1 MNIRMTKIDALIR
14 LLEDPNNQVFEQVKN
29 ELVKIGDKALS
40 SLEIAAQKN
49 SFGDEFNERVVSLIN
64 EIQRNVLKDELIQWI
79 NSEEKDL
86 LLGSIIVSKHHDT
99 YLEDSLVYDAIQ
111 SLRRAIWLEFND
123 YQTSFEQIKIF
134 NRIFFGVF
142 QFKCLNKES
151 YSPDEIDI
159 SKVLES
165 KQGAPLT
172 IGLIYS
178 IIAQSLDLPVYGVNL
193 PNSFVLAFMDY
204 NQSNFIINQQN
215 DFGVLFYINP
225 KALGDILDAR
235 EIDEFLSSRNLN
247 PNRSHFEPCSNSSL
261 IKRMIEDLMISFQHI
276 GDDRKAS
283 DLNELINSI

>member
-1 MNIRMTKIDALIR
+1 MTKIDALIR

-29 ELVKIGDKALS
+29 ELILIGDEALFP
-40 SLEIAAQKN
+40 LETAAQKN
-49 SFGDEFNERVVSLIN
+49 SFGDQFNERVHSLIN
-64 EIQRNVLKDELIQWI
+64 EIQRNVLKNELIQWI

-99 YLEDSLVYDAIQ
+99 YIEDSLVHETIQ

-134 NRIFFGVF
+134 NKIFFGVS

-178 IIAQSLDLPVYGVNL
+178 IVAQSLDLPVYGVNL

-204 NQSNFIINQQN
+204 NQSNFILNQQN

-225 KALGDILDAR
+225 KSLGDILDAR
-235 EIDEFLSSRNLN
+235 EIDAFLSSRNLD

-261 IKRMIEDLMISFQHI
+261 IKRMIKDLMVSFQHI

>member
-1 MNIRMTKIDALIR
+1 MTKIAALIR

-29 ELVKIGDKALS
+29 ELIKIGDEALS
-40 SLEIAAQKN
+40 SLELAAQKN
-49 SFGDEFNERVVSLIN
+49 SFGDEFNERVISLIN
-64 EIQRNVLKDELIQWI
+64 EIHRNVLKDELIQWI

-99 YLEDSLVYDAIQ
+99 YLEDSLVYDTIQ

-134 NRIFFGVF
+134 NRIFFGVS
-142 QFKCLNKES
+142 QFNCLNKES

-215 DFGVLFYINP
+215 DFGVFFYINP
-225 KALGDILDAR
+225 KSLGDILDAR
-235 EIDEFLSSRNLN
+235 EIDAFLSSRNLN

>member
-1 MNIRMTKIDALIR
+1 MRMTKIDALIR

-29 ELVKIGDKALS
+29 ELILIGDEALFP
-40 SLEIAAQKN
+40 LETAAQKN
-49 SFGDEFNERVVSLIN
+49 SFGDQFNERVHSLIN
-64 EIQRNVLKDELIQWI
+64 EIQRNVLKNELIQWI

-99 YLEDSLVYDAIQ
+99 YIEDSLVHETIQ

-134 NRIFFGVF
+134 NKIFFGVS

-178 IIAQSLDLPVYGVNL
+178 IVAQSLDLPVYGVNL

-204 NQSNFIINQQN
+204 NQSNFILNQQN

-225 KALGDILDAR
+225 KSLGDILDAR
-235 EIDEFLSSRNLN
+235 EIDAFLSSRNLD

-261 IKRMIEDLMISFQHI
+261 IKRMIKDLMVSFQHI

>member
-1 MNIRMTKIDALIR
+1 MTKIAALIR

-29 ELVKIGDKALS
+29 ELIKIGDEALS
-40 SLEIAAQKN
+40 SLEMAAQKN
-49 SFGDEFNERVVSLIN
+49 SFGDEFNERVISLIN

-99 YLEDSLVYDAIQ
+99 YLEDSLVYDTIQ

-134 NRIFFGVF
+134 NRIFFGVS
-142 QFKCLNKES
+142 QFNCLNKES
-151 YSPDEIDI
+151 YSPDEINI

-225 KALGDILDAR
+225 KSLGDILDAR

>member
-1 MNIRMTKIDALIR
+1 MTKIAALIR

-29 ELVKIGDKALS
+29 ELIKIGDEALS
-40 SLEIAAQKN
+40 SLEMAAQKN
-49 SFGDEFNERVVSLIN
+49 SFGDEFNERVISLIN
-64 EIQRNVLKDELIQWI
+64 EIHRNVLKDELIQWI

-99 YLEDSLVYDAIQ
+99 YLEDSLVYDTIQ

-134 NRIFFGVF
+134 NRIFFGIS
-142 QFKCLNKES
+142 QFNCLNKES

-225 KALGDILDAR
+225 KSLGDILDAR

>member
-1 MNIRMTKIDALIR
+1 VNIRMTKIDALIR

>member
-1 MNIRMTKIDALIR
+1 MRMTKIAALIR

-29 ELVKIGDKALS
+29 ELIKIGDEALS
-40 SLEIAAQKN
+40 SLEMAAQKN
-49 SFGDEFNERVVSLIN
+49 SFGDEFNERVISLIN
-64 EIQRNVLKDELIQWI
+64 EIHRNVLKDELIQWI

-99 YLEDSLVYDAIQ
+99 YLEDSLVYDTIQ
-111 SLRRAIWLEFND
+111 YLRRAIWLEFND

-134 NRIFFGVF
+134 NRIFFGVS
-142 QFKCLNKES
+142 QFNCLNKES
-151 YSPDEIDI
+151 YSPDEINI

-225 KALGDILDAR
+225 KSLGDILDAR
-235 EIDEFLSSRNLN
+235 EIDAFLSSRNLN

>member
-1 MNIRMTKIDALIR
+1 MNIRMTKIEALIR
-14 LLEDPNNQVFEQVKN
+14 LIEDPNNQVFEQVKN
-29 ELVKIGDKALS
+29 ELVKIGDNALS
-40 SLEIAAQKN
+40 SLENAAQKN

-235 EIDEFLSSRNLN
+235 EIDDFLSSRNLN

-276 GDDRKAS
+276 GDVRKAS

>member
-1 MNIRMTKIDALIR
+1 MTKIEALIR

-29 ELVKIGDKALS
+29 ELVKIGDDALS
-40 SLEIAAQKN
+40 SLENAAQKN

-99 YLEDSLVYDAIQ
+99 YLEDSLVFDAIQ

-142 QFKCLNKES
+142 QFKCLNKET

-235 EIDEFLSSRNLN
+235 EIDAFLSSRNLN

-276 GDDRKAS
+276 GDVRKAS

>member
-1 MNIRMTKIDALIR
+1 MTKIAALIR
-14 LLEDPNNQVFEQVKN
+14 LLEDPNNQVFVQVKN
-29 ELVKIGDKALS
+29 ELIKIGDEALS
-40 SLEIAAQKN
+40 SLEMAAQKN
-49 SFGDEFNERVVSLIN
+49 SFGDEFNERVISLIN
-64 EIQRNVLKDELIQWI
+64 EIHRNVLKDELIQWI

-99 YLEDSLVYDAIQ
+99 YLEDSLVYDTIQ

-134 NRIFFGVF
+134 NRIFFGVS
-142 QFKCLNKES
+142 QFNCLNKES

-225 KALGDILDAR
+225 KSLGDILDAR

>member
-1 MNIRMTKIDALIR
+1 MTKIEALIR

-29 ELVKIGDKALS
+29 ELVKIGDDALS
-40 SLEIAAQKN
+40 SLENAAQKN

-142 QFKCLNKES
+142 QFKCLNKET

-235 EIDEFLSSRNLN
+235 EIDDFLSSRNLN

-276 GDDRKAS
+276 GDVRKAS

>member
-1 MNIRMTKIDALIR
+1 VNIRMTKIEALIR

-29 ELVKIGDKALS
+29 ELIKIGDEALS
-40 SLEIAAQKN
+40 SLEMAAQKN
-49 SFGDEFNERVVSLIN
+49 SFGDEFNERVVLLIN

>member
-1 MNIRMTKIDALIR
+1 MTKIAALIR

-29 ELVKIGDKALS
+29 ELIKIGDEALS
-40 SLEIAAQKN
+40 SLELAAQKN
-49 SFGDEFNERVVSLIN
+49 SFGDEFNERVISLIN
-64 EIQRNVLKDELIQWI
+64 EIHRNVLKDELIQWI

-99 YLEDSLVYDAIQ
+99 YLEDSLVYDTIQ

-134 NRIFFGVF
+134 NRIFFGVS
-142 QFKCLNKES
+142 QFNCLNKES

-225 KALGDILDAR
+225 KSLGDILDAR

-261 IKRMIEDLMISFQHI
+261 IKRMIEDLMIYFQHI

>member
-1 MNIRMTKIDALIR
+1 MTKIAALIR

-29 ELVKIGDKALS
+29 ELIKIGDEALS
-40 SLEIAAQKN
+40 SLEMAAQKN
-49 SFGDEFNERVVSLIN
+49 SFGDEFNERVISLIN
-64 EIQRNVLKDELIQWI
+64 EIHRNVLKDELIQWI

-99 YLEDSLVYDAIQ
+99 YLEDSLVYDTIQ

-134 NRIFFGVF
+134 NRIFFGVS
-142 QFKCLNKES
+142 QFNCLNKES

-225 KALGDILDAR
+225 KSLGDILDAR
-235 EIDEFLSSRNLN
+235 EIDAFLSSRNLN

>member
-1 MNIRMTKIDALIR
+1 MTKIDALIR

>member
-1 MNIRMTKIDALIR
+1 MTKIAALIR

-29 ELVKIGDKALS
+29 ELIKIGDEALS
-40 SLEIAAQKN
+40 SLELAAQKN
-49 SFGDEFNERVVSLIN
+49 SFGDEFNERVISLIN
-64 EIQRNVLKDELIQWI
+64 EIHRNVLKDELIQWI

-99 YLEDSLVYDAIQ
+99 YLEDSLVYDTIQ

-134 NRIFFGVF
+134 NRIFFGVS
-142 QFKCLNKES
+142 QFNCLNKES

-225 KALGDILDAR
+225 KSLGDILDAR
-235 EIDEFLSSRNLN
+235 EIDAFLSSRNLN

>member
-1 MNIRMTKIDALIR
+1 MTKIAALIR

-29 ELVKIGDKALS
+29 ELIKIGDEALS

-49 SFGDEFNERVVSLIN
+49 SFGDEFNERVISLIN
-64 EIQRNVLKDELIQWI
+64 EIHRNVLKDELIQWI

-99 YLEDSLVYDAIQ
+99 YLEDSLVYDTIQ

-235 EIDEFLSSRNLN
+235 EIDAFLSSRNLN

>member
-1 MNIRMTKIDALIR
+1 MTKIEALIR

-49 SFGDEFNERVVSLIN
+49 SFGDEFNERVISLIN

-235 EIDEFLSSRNLN
+235 EIDEFLSSRNLY

>member
-1 MNIRMTKIDALIR
+1 MTKIEALIR

-29 ELVKIGDKALS
+29 ELVKIGDDALS
-40 SLEIAAQKN
+40 SLENAAQKN

-142 QFKCLNKES
+142 QFKCLNKET

-172 IGLIYS
+172 IGLSYS

-235 EIDEFLSSRNLN
+235 EIDDFLSSRNLN

>member
-1 MNIRMTKIDALIR
+1 MRMTKIDALIR
-14 LLEDPNNQVFEQVKN
+14 LLEDPNNQVFEKVKN
-29 ELVKIGDKALS
+29 ELIIIGDDALFP
-40 SLEIAAQKN
+40 LETAAQKN
-49 SFGDEFNERVVSLIN
+49 SFGDEFNERVNSLIN
-64 EIQRNVLKDELIQWI
+64 EIQRNVLKNELIQWI

-99 YLEDSLVYDAIQ
+99 YIEDSLVHETIQ
-111 SLRRAIWLEFND
+111 SLRRSIWLEFND

-134 NRIFFGVF
+134 NRIFFGVS

-178 IIAQSLDLPVYGVNL
+178 IVAQSLDLPVYGVNL

-204 NQSNFIINQQN
+204 NQSNFILNQQN

-225 KALGDILDAR
+225 KSLGDILDAR
-235 EIDEFLSSRNLN
+235 EIDAFLSSRNLD

-261 IKRMIEDLMISFQHI
+261 IKRMIKDLMVSFQHI

>member
-1 MNIRMTKIDALIR
+1 MNIRMTKIEALIR

-29 ELVKIGDKALS
+29 ELIKIGDEALS
-40 SLEIAAQKN
+40 SLEMAAQKN
-49 SFGDEFNERVVSLIN
+49 SFGDEFNERVVLLIN

>member
-1 MNIRMTKIDALIR
+1 MTKIAALIR

-29 ELVKIGDKALS
+29 ELIKIGDEALS
-40 SLEIAAQKN
+40 SLEMAAQKN
-49 SFGDEFNERVVSLIN
+49 SFGDEFNERVISLIN

-99 YLEDSLVYDAIQ
+99 YLEDSLVYDTIQ

-134 NRIFFGVF
+134 NRIFFGVS
-142 QFKCLNKES
+142 QFNCLNKES

-235 EIDEFLSSRNLN
+235 EIDDFLSSRNLN

>member
-1 MNIRMTKIDALIR
+1 MTKIAALIR

-29 ELVKIGDKALS
+29 ELIKIGDEALS
-40 SLEIAAQKN
+40 SLEMAAQKN
-49 SFGDEFNERVVSLIN
+49 SFGDEFNERVISLIN
-64 EIQRNVLKDELIQWI
+64 EIHRNVLKDELIQWI

-99 YLEDSLVYDAIQ
+99 YLEDSLVYDTIQ

-134 NRIFFGVF
+134 NRIFFGVS
-142 QFKCLNKES
+142 QFNCLNKES

-225 KALGDILDAR
+225 KSLGDILDAR

>member
-1 MNIRMTKIDALIR
+1 M
-14 LLEDPNNQVFEQVKN
+14 
-29 ELVKIGDKALS
+29 
-40 SLEIAAQKN
+40 
-49 SFGDEFNERVVSLIN
+49 
-64 EIQRNVLKDELIQWI
+64 
-79 NSEEKDL
+79 
-86 LLGSIIVSKHHDT
+86 
-99 YLEDSLVYDAIQ
+99 
-111 SLRRAIWLEFND
+111 
-123 YQTSFEQIKIF
+123 
-134 NRIFFGVF
+134 
-142 QFKCLNKES
+142 
-151 YSPDEIDI
+151 
-159 SKVLES
+159 LES

-235 EIDEFLSSRNLN
+235 EIDAFLSSRNLN

>member
-1 MNIRMTKIDALIR
+1 MTKIEALIR

-29 ELVKIGDKALS
+29 ELVKIGDDALS
-40 SLEIAAQKN
+40 SLENAAQKN

-142 QFKCLNKES
+142 QFKCLNKET

-225 KALGDILDAR
+225 KSLGDILDAR

-276 GDDRKAS
+276 GDVRKAS

>member
-1 MNIRMTKIDALIR
+1 MTKIATLIR

-29 ELVKIGDKALS
+29 ELIKIGDEALS
-40 SLEIAAQKN
+40 SLELAAQKN
-49 SFGDEFNERVVSLIN
+49 SFGDEFNERVISLIN
-64 EIQRNVLKDELIQWI
+64 EIHRNVLKDELIQWI

-99 YLEDSLVYDAIQ
+99 YLEDSLVYDTIQ

-134 NRIFFGVF
+134 NRIFFGIS
-142 QFKCLNKES
+142 QFNCLNKES

-225 KALGDILDAR
+225 KSLGDILDAR
-235 EIDEFLSSRNLN
+235 EIDAFLSSRNLN

>member
-1 MNIRMTKIDALIR
+1 MTKIEALIR

-29 ELVKIGDKALS
+29 ELVKIGDDALS
-40 SLEIAAQKN
+40 SLENAAQKN

-142 QFKCLNKES
+142 QFKCLNKDS

-235 EIDEFLSSRNLN
+235 EIDDFLSSRNLN

-276 GDDRKAS
+276 GDVRKAS

>member
-1 MNIRMTKIDALIR
+1 MTKIAALIR

-29 ELVKIGDKALS
+29 ELIKIGDEALS
-40 SLEIAAQKN
+40 SLEMAAQKN
-49 SFGDEFNERVVSLIN
+49 SFGDEFNERVISLIN

-99 YLEDSLVYDAIQ
+99 YLEDSLVYDTIQ

-134 NRIFFGVF
+134 NRIFFGVS
-142 QFKCLNKES
+142 QFNCLNKES

-225 KALGDILDAR
+225 KSLGDILDAR

>member
-1 MNIRMTKIDALIR
+1 MTKIAALIR
-14 LLEDPNNQVFEQVKN
+14 LLEDPNNQVFVQVKN
-29 ELVKIGDKALS
+29 ELIKIGDEALS
-40 SLEIAAQKN
+40 SLELAAQKN
-49 SFGDEFNERVVSLIN
+49 IFGDEFNERVISLIN
-64 EIQRNVLKDELIQWI
+64 EIHRNVLKDELIQWI

-99 YLEDSLVYDAIQ
+99 YLEDSLVYDTIQ

-134 NRIFFGVF
+134 NRIFFGVS
-142 QFKCLNKES
+142 QFNCLNKES

-225 KALGDILDAR
+225 KSLGDILDAR

>member
-1 MNIRMTKIDALIR
+1 MTKIAALIR

-29 ELVKIGDKALS
+29 ELIKIGDEALS

-49 SFGDEFNERVVSLIN
+49 SFGDEFNERVISLIN
-64 EIQRNVLKDELIQWI
+64 EIHRNVLKDELIQWI

-99 YLEDSLVYDAIQ
+99 YLEDSLVYDTIQ

-134 NRIFFGVF
+134 NRIFFGVS
-142 QFKCLNKES
+142 QFNCLNKES

-235 EIDEFLSSRNLN
+235 EIDDFLSSRNLN

>member
-1 MNIRMTKIDALIR
+1 VNIRMTKIEALIR
-14 LLEDPNNQVFEQVKN
+14 LIEDPNNQVFEQVKN
-29 ELVKIGDKALS
+29 ELVKIGDNALS
-40 SLEIAAQKN
+40 SLENAAQKN

-235 EIDEFLSSRNLN
+235 EIDDFLSSRNLN

-276 GDDRKAS
+276 GDVRKAS

>member
-1 MNIRMTKIDALIR
+1 MTKIAALIR

-29 ELVKIGDKALS
+29 ELIKIGDEALS
-40 SLEIAAQKN
+40 SLEMAAQKN
-49 SFGDEFNERVVSLIN
+49 SFGDEFNERVISLIN
-64 EIQRNVLKDELIQWI
+64 EIHRNVLKDELIQWI

-99 YLEDSLVYDAIQ
+99 YLEDSLVYDTIQ

-134 NRIFFGVF
+134 NRIFFGIS
-142 QFKCLNKES
+142 QFNCLNKES

-225 KALGDILDAR
+225 KSLGDILDAR
-235 EIDEFLSSRNLN
+235 EIDAFLSSRNLN

>member
-1 MNIRMTKIDALIR
+1 MRMTKIDALIR

-29 ELVKIGDKALS
+29 ELILIGDEALFP
-40 SLEIAAQKN
+40 LETAAQKN
-49 SFGDEFNERVVSLIN
+49 SFGDQFNERVHSLIN
-64 EIQRNVLKDELIQWI
+64 EIQRNVLKNELIQWI

-99 YLEDSLVYDAIQ
+99 YIEDSLVHETIQ

-134 NRIFFGVF
+134 NKIFFGVS

-178 IIAQSLDLPVYGVNL
+178 IVAQSLDLPVYGVNL

-204 NQSNFIINQQN
+204 NQSNFILNQQN

-225 KALGDILDAR
+225 KSLGDILDAR
-235 EIDEFLSSRNLN
+235 EIDAFLSSRNLD

-261 IKRMIEDLMISFQHI
+261 IKRMIKDLMVSFQHI
-276 GDDRKAS
+276 GDERKAS

>member
-1 MNIRMTKIDALIR
+1 MTKIEALIR

-29 ELVKIGDKALS
+29 ELIKIGDDALS
-40 SLEIAAQKN
+40 SMENAAQKN

-99 YLEDSLVYDAIQ
+99 YLEDSLVYDTIQ

-134 NRIFFGVF
+134 NRIFFGVS
-142 QFKCLNKES
+142 QFNCLNKES

-225 KALGDILDAR
+225 KSLGDILDAR

>member
-1 MNIRMTKIDALIR
+1 MRMTKIDALIR

-29 ELVKIGDKALS
+29 ELIIIGDDALFL
-40 SLEIAAQKN
+40 LETAAQKN
-49 SFGDEFNERVVSLIN
+49 SFGDEFNERVNSLIN
-64 EIQRNVLKDELIQWI
+64 EIQRNVLKNELIQWI

-99 YLEDSLVYDAIQ
+99 YIEDSLVHETIQ
-111 SLRRAIWLEFND
+111 SLRRSIWLEFND

-134 NRIFFGVF
+134 NRIFFGVS

-178 IIAQSLDLPVYGVNL
+178 IVAQSLDLPVYGVNL

-204 NQSNFIINQQN
+204 NQSNFILNQQN
-215 DFGVLFYINP
+215 YFGVLFYINP
-225 KALGDILDAR
+225 KSLGDILDAR
-235 EIDEFLSSRNLN
+235 EIDAFLSSRNLD

-261 IKRMIEDLMISFQHI
+261 IKRMIKDLMVSFQHI

>member
-1 MNIRMTKIDALIR
+1 MNIRMTKIEALIR
-14 LLEDPNNQVFEQVKN
+14 LIEDPNNQVFEQVKN
-29 ELVKIGDKALS
+29 ELVKIGDDALS
-40 SLEIAAQKN
+40 SLENAAQKN

-142 QFKCLNKES
+142 QFKCLNKDS

-235 EIDEFLSSRNLN
+235 EIDDFLSSRNLN

>member
-1 MNIRMTKIDALIR
+1 MTKIAALIR

-29 ELVKIGDKALS
+29 ELIKIGDEALS
-40 SLEIAAQKN
+40 SLEMAAQKN
-49 SFGDEFNERVVSLIN
+49 SFGDEFNERVISLIN

-99 YLEDSLVYDAIQ
+99 YLEDSLVYDTIQ

-134 NRIFFGVF
+134 NRIFFGIS
-142 QFKCLNKES
+142 QFNCLNKES

-225 KALGDILDAR
+225 KSLGDILDAR

-276 GDDRKAS
+276 GDVRKAS